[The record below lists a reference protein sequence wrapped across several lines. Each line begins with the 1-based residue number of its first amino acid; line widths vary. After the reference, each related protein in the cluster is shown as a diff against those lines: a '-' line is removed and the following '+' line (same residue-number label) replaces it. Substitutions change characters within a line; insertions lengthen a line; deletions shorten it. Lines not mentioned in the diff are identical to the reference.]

1 MRASVLWSSELSS
14 LAGVTITTLITYRGW
29 RVRFLRRSTTSWL
42 WFTGRFLKHH
52 NHTLYFKA
60 QRTWTMITVL
70 LLTSYLMTLHKSKRW
85 KNYYCYVPRSNII
98 LLLLVRT
105 HQWKNNTHISSE
117 NNLPV
122 KNNWCTYYRY
132 AINYDTNRCYEYGVF
147 HDRFKLPL
155 MMVVVFKTCLGE
167 KLMLLDVKLFLGVKK
182 ISPLKISSKPESN
195 TYVYT

>member
-1 MRASVLWSSELSS
+1 MKLWVVFSRRLHNYHTYHISRLTGKISSTEYDQL
-14 LAGVTITTLITYRGW
+14 TLIYREI
-29 RVRFLRRSTTSWL
+29 LKTSQSYIIL
-42 WFTGRFLKHH
+42 
-52 NHTLYFKA
+52 
-60 QRTWTMITVL
+60 QRTWTTITIL

-85 KNYYCYVPRSNII
+85 KNYYCYVPRSNRI

-105 HQWKNNTHISSE
+105 HQWQNYTHISSE

-122 KNNWCTYYRY
+122 KSSWCTYYRY
-132 AINYDTNRCYEYGVF
+132 ANNYDKNRCYEYGVF

-167 KLMLLDVKLFLGVKK
+167 KLMLLDVKLFLGVKN

>member
-14 LAGVTITTLITYRGW
+14 LASFTITTFITYRGW
-29 RVRFLRRSTTSWL
+29 WVGFLRRSTTSWL

-60 QRTWTMITVL
+60 QRTWTMITIL

-85 KNYYCYVPRSNII
+85 KNYYCYVPRSNRI

-105 HQWKNNTHISSE
+105 HQWKNYTHISSE
-117 NNLPV
+117 NNLPMT
-122 KNNWCTYYRY
+122 KPTNAQIRHQMGILSNN
-132 AINYDTNRCYEYGVF
+132 
-147 HDRFKLPL
+147 RFKLPL

-167 KLMLLDVKLFLGVKK
+167 KLMLLDVKLFLGVKN